1 MNVET
6 ISILCTGIVVGVILT
21 AVFYLIIGL
30 QEEAK
35 KNKLKNNEPKKDKQ
49 DVSCNEDCEVIKSYQ
64 RANEELSSENEY
76 LLASWKNAETR
87 CGLLQTELTKAKK
100 SK

>member
-6 ISILCTGIVVGVILT
+6 ISILCTGIVIGVILT

-30 QEEAK
+30 QEK
-35 KNKLKNNEPKKDKQ
+35 KYKLKNNEQKKDKQ
-49 DVSCNEDCEVIKSYQ
+49 DLSCNEDCEAIKSYQ

-76 LLASWKNAETR
+76 LQASWKNAETR
-87 CGLLQTELTKAKK
+87 CSLLQTELSKAKK
-100 SK
+100 NK

>member
-6 ISILCTGIVVGVILT
+6 ISILCAGIIIGAILT
-21 AVFYLIIGL
+21 AVLYLIIGL
-30 QEEAK
+30 QEEK
-35 KNKLKNNEPKKDKQ
+35 YKLKNNEQKKDKQ
-49 DVSCNEDCEVIKSYQ
+49 DISCNEDCEAIKSYQ

-87 CGLLQTELTKAKK
+87 CELLQTELSKAKRGK
-100 SK
+100 

>member
-6 ISILCTGIVVGVILT
+6 ISILCAGIIIGAILT
-21 AVFYLIIGL
+21 AVLYLIIGL
-30 QEEAK
+30 QEK
-35 KNKLKNNEPKKDKQ
+35 KYKLKNNEQKKDKQ
-49 DVSCNEDCEVIKSYQ
+49 DLSCNEDCEAIKSYQ

-87 CGLLQTELTKAKK
+87 CGLLQTELSKAKRGK
-100 SK
+100 

>member
-21 AVFYLIIGL
+21 AVLYLIIGL
-30 QEEAK
+30 HEEK
-35 KNKLKNNEPKKDKQ
+35 YKLKNNEQKKDKQ
-49 DVSCNEDCEVIKSYQ
+49 DISCNEDCEAIKSYQ

-87 CGLLQTELTKAKK
+87 CGLLQTELSKAKRGK
-100 SK
+100 

>member
-6 ISILCTGIVVGVILT
+6 ISILCAGIIIGAILT

-30 QEEAK
+30 QEK
-35 KNKLKNNEPKKDKQ
+35 KYKLKNNEQKKDKQ
-49 DVSCNEDCEVIKSYQ
+49 DVSCNEDCEAIKSYQ

>member
-6 ISILCTGIVVGVILT
+6 ISVLCAGIIIGAILT
-21 AVFYLIIGL
+21 AVFHLIIGL
-30 QEEAK
+30 QEEVK
-35 KNKLKNNEPKKDKQ
+35 KDKLEKDKQ
-49 DVSCNEDCEVIKSYQ
+49 DVSCNEDCEAIKSYQ

-87 CGLLQTELTKAKK
+87 CGLLQAELTKAKK

>member
-1 MNVET
+1 MNVES

-30 QEEAK
+30 QEEK
-35 KNKLKNNEPKKDKQ
+35 YKLKSNEQKKDKQ
-49 DVSCNEDCEVIKSYQ
+49 DASCNEDCEAIKNYQ

-87 CGLLQTELTKAKK
+87 CGLLQTELSKAKK
-100 SK
+100 NK